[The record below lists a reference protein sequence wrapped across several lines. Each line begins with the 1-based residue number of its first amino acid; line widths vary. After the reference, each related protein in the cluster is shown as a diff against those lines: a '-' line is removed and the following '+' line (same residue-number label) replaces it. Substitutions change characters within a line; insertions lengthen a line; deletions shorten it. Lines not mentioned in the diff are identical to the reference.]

1 MISVSNREWGE
12 RKFNENL
19 VNKCSQDNNFSLI
32 LSKLIVT
39 RNFIDD
45 EIYTINNSKN
55 VNFSNVFKFNSD
67 FNKSIDLVIKN
78 IKNKSKICI
87 LGDYDV
93 DGSCATALLIKFL
106 KSINQPLFFYIPDRI
121 KDGYG
126 PSIKLFKKII
136 SKSPKL
142 IIMVDC
148 GSTSIDAVNY
158 LNENNI
164 DSLIIDHHQINKP
177 FPKANS
183 IINPKKNNGYIKY
196 DYMCATSLTYFF
208 LDLLIDKLNIKTNFI
223 LENFMIY
230 VLLATVC
237 DVMPLRFLN
246 RIIAIK
252 TLNKFQLNNV
262 TPIKKIYEILDIK
275 KRISIDDLGYLIG
288 PILNSGG
295 RLSKSNY
302 AADLLSTN
310 NEKNMT
316 NLINKLIKLN
326 EQRKKIEQKILEE
339 IDFNKI
345 EKENK
350 KIIIIYKLN
359 LNEGL
364 IGIIAARL
372 KEYFN
377 KPVIV
382 ITNSN
387 DFLKGSARS
396 TPNFDIGLAINNAFD
411 QKLIISGGGHKM
423 AAGFSLKKSKLE
435 DFINAMNTLYSKGNI
450 DNEKNLF
457 FYESKISSTA
467 FNKEFYNEINK
478 LTPFGTD
485 NNEPL
490 FLFEKLKIV
499 KAKIV
504 KKKHITN
511 FFKSKNGFLIQSISF
526 NSANTKIGE
535 YLLNYKKEISVIGQI
550 KENFWNNKSSLQL
563 TVRDLII

>member
-19 VNKCSQDNNFSLI
+19 VNKCSQDNNFSHI

-183 IINPKKNNGYIKY
+183 IINPKKDNGYIKY

-316 NLINKLIKLN
+316 SLINKLIKLN

-435 DFINAMNTLYSKGNI
+435 DFINGMNTLYSKGNI

-457 FYESKISSTA
+457 FYESKISTTA
-467 FNKEFYNEINK
+467 FNKDFYNEINK
-478 LTPFGTD
+478 LTPFGTG

-526 NSANTKIGE
+526 NSTNTKIGE

-563 TVRDLII
+563 SVRDLII

>member
-32 LSKLIVT
+32 LSKLIVA
-39 RNFIDD
+39 RKFNDD

-78 IKNKSKICI
+78 IKKKSKICI

-183 IINPKKNNGYIKY
+183 IINPKKDNGYIKY

-262 TPIKKIYEILDIK
+262 TPIKKIYEILDK
-275 KRISIDDLGYLIG
+275 KNKISINDLGYLIG

-302 AADLLSTN
+302 ATELLSTN

-316 NLINKLIKLN
+316 DIINKLIKLN
-326 EQRKKIEQKILEE
+326 EQRKKIEQKILKE
-339 IDFNKI
+339 IDFNQI
-345 EKENK
+345 EKDNK
-350 KIIIIYKLN
+350 NIIIIYKLN

-435 DFINAMNTLYSKGNI
+435 DFINGMNTLYSKGNI

-457 FYESKISSTA
+457 FYESKISTTA
-467 FNKEFYNEINK
+467 FNKDFYNEINK
-478 LTPFGTD
+478 LTPFGTG

-526 NSANTKIGE
+526 NSTNTKIGE